1 MLSAG
6 WIGADY
12 IFYTK
17 KKRFLNNFLYLCSK
31 LNIQTY
37 EEEIISYI
45 IGILGC
51 IIIDAA
57 FVAIAIHHEA
67 PVSDYI
73 LMGIF
78 LPIIDVA
85 FLVIGSLGF
94 EKSGNKC
101 LVIKL
106 PGTVDDDSLPKLK

>member
-1 MLSAG
+1 M
-6 WIGADY
+6 
-12 IFYTK
+12 K
-17 KKRFLNNFLYLCSK
+17 K
-31 LNIQTY
+31 
-37 EEEIISYI
+37 EIIAYI

-57 FVAIAIHHEA
+57 FIALAIHIDA

-78 LPIIDVA
+78 LPIADIALFV
-85 FLVIGSLGF
+85 FGSLCF
-94 EKSGNKC
+94 EKSEKEC

-106 PGTVDDDSLPKLK
+106 PDAVDDDKLPKLK

>member
-1 MLSAG
+1 M
-6 WIGADY
+6 
-12 IFYTK
+12 K
-17 KKRFLNNFLYLCSK
+17 KK
-31 LNIQTY
+31 
-37 EEEIISYI
+37 IISYI

-57 FVAIAIHHEA
+57 FVAIAIYHEA

-78 LPIIDVA
+78 LPIADVA
-85 FLVIGSLGF
+85 FLVFGSSCLKE
-94 EKSGNKC
+94 EKENKC

-106 PGTVDDDSLPKLK
+106 PDAVDDDSLPKLK

>member
-1 MLSAG
+1 M
-6 WIGADY
+6 
-12 IFYTK
+12 K
-17 KKRFLNNFLYLCSK
+17 KKIIPY
-31 LNIQTY
+31 
-37 EEEIISYI
+37 IIS
-45 IGILGC
+45 ILGC

-57 FVAIAIHHEA
+57 FVATAIYHEA

-78 LPIIDVA
+78 LPIVDFL
-85 FLVIGSLGF
+85 FLVLSGVCF
-94 EKSGNKC
+94 EKDLGNKC

>member
-1 MLSAG
+1 MKRKIIA
-6 WIGADY
+6 
-12 IFYTK
+12 YT
-17 KKRFLNNFLYLCSK
+17 
-31 LNIQTY
+31 
-37 EEEIISYI
+37 
-45 IGILGC
+45 IGILVC

-57 FVAIAIHHEA
+57 FVAIAIYHEA

-78 LPIIDVA
+78 LPIIDFL
-85 FLVIGSLGF
+85 FLVLVGF
-94 EKSGNKC
+94 TLEKDLGNKC

>member
-1 MLSAG
+1 M
-6 WIGADY
+6 
-12 IFYTK
+12 K
-17 KKRFLNNFLYLCSK
+17 KK
-31 LNIQTY
+31 
-37 EEEIISYI
+37 IISYI
-45 IGILGC
+45 ISLLFC

-57 FVAIAIHHEA
+57 FVAIAIYHEA

-78 LPIIDVA
+78 LTIADIA
-85 FLVIGSLGF
+85 FLVFGSLCLK
-94 EKSGNKC
+94 EESENKC